1 MKSYILFLLIIFQW
15 SFAQHDAIYA
25 IGEKLIN
32 ENKLDEAKIYFENNL
47 KKATNNE
54 LKIKLYIGL
63 ADIYKA
69 EINNLEASKN
79 YKKALQ
85 LSEKIKNSPLEF
97 LCYVKIGEFY
107 RRRHLLPEFEK
118 ELEKA
123 AILLKTHTIDDKY
136 LTKYYNRKA
145 ALFTELYNN
154 NDSTLFYAKKS
165 LELAKKVKDLDN
177 VFYSTLEIAGVYERR
192 YEYKT
197 SIKYIESILEYA
209 GKNNMVQH
217 HSDAYVSYIMALIRD
232 GQKNKALKIAFQ
244 AKAFAKTN
252 NLPIDENH
260 FNEYIYQ
267 IYLSVNNFKKAH
279 EYLKYFNDLK
289 YKIDKVQN
297 DKELVELETKYK
309 SKEKDNQLK
318 INQLEIINKDKELS
332 SNKAKLYLLIGLFL
346 IAVLITL
353 LIGYFYTK
361 SNKSNKQL
369 KILSN
374 QNEFLVS
381 ETNHRVNNNL
391 QLIAVL
397 IENRIRKN
405 ENENEKSEFKRL
417 LTKVEAIATLH
428 RCLYNRSNIN
438 TINLQEYL
446 LDIKNNFDELILE
459 ENIHLNMVVDIV
471 DVDSDTALFLGLLI
485 TELIINSMKHAF
497 EVKQE
502 KRIELSVDVINNQ
515 LDFTYKDN
523 GKKSKQKVLKPVLV
537 EQLCMQLEVQHTI
550 NTENGFQLNFKK
562 SL

>member
-1 MKSYILFLLIIFQW
+1 MKSYILFLLFIFQW

-32 ENKLDEAKIYFENNL
+32 ENKLELAKIYFENNL

-54 LKIKLYIGL
+54 LKIKLFVGL
-63 ADIYKA
+63 AETYK
-69 EINNLEASKN
+69 
-79 YKKALQ
+79 LQ
-85 LSEKIKNSPLEF
+85 LDYNTSNKYYTEAYKIIKNTNNIQLEF
-97 LCYVKIGEFY
+97 LYHVKMAEFY
-107 RRRHLLPEFEK
+107 RKRAMYIESVAQ
-118 ELEKA
+118 LEKA
-123 AILLKTHTIDDKY
+123 AVILKKNKIKDLY
-136 LTKYYNRKA
+136 LAKYYNRKA
-145 ALFTELYNN
+145 ALFTEYFHIQ
-154 NDSTLFYAKKS
+154 DSTLLYAKKS
-165 LELAKKVKDLDN
+165 LKLAKELNDKDN
-177 VFYSTLEIAGVYERR
+177 VFYSLLEIAGVYEREKD
-192 YEYKT
+192 YET
-197 SIKYIESILEYA
+197 SIKYLEEIIQFA
-209 GKNNMVQH
+209 KSNNLLQQEA
-217 HSDAYVSYIMALIRD
+217 DAYISYIMALARSN
-232 GQKNKALKIAFQ
+232 QLEKALNVALYAANFSKKHKFYYNEI
-244 AKAFAKTN
+244 
-252 NLPIDENH
+252 I
-260 FNEYIYQ
+260 FNENIQNLYYR
-267 IYLSVNNFKKAH
+267 LNNIEKAY
-279 EYLKYFNDLK
+279 EYLKYRSELTTKYNELK
-289 YKIDKVQN
+289 KE
-297 DKELVELETKYK
+297 ELVINLETKYK
-309 SKEKDNQLK
+309 LKDKDNQLK

-332 SNKAKLYLLIGLFL
+332 SNKAKLYIIICLFL
-346 IAVLITL
+346 IAVSLTL

-369 KILSN
+369 KILSK

-397 IENRIRKN
+397 IENTIRKN

-428 RCLYNRSNIN
+428 RCLYNTSNIN

-459 ENIHLNMVVDIV
+459 ENIQLNMVVDIV
-471 DVDSDTALFLGLLI
+471 DIDSDTALFLGLLI

-502 KRIELSVDVINNQ
+502 KRIELSVDVITNQ
-515 LDFTYKDN
+515 LDFNYKDN